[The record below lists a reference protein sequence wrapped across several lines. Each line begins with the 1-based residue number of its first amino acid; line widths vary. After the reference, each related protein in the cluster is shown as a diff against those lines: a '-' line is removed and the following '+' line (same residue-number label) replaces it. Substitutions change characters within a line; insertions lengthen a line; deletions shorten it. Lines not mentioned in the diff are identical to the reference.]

1 MKKLIEKEPLVPLFV
16 DMGESVLLAVS
27 IGDGGMQR
35 FMKDDAGHLLAPTGI
50 FGLAQFSVDE
60 IALKIRFL
68 KQQDDP
74 WLLKTAECL
83 QLALDSR
90 YQLNDLPTRNAE
102 LVFCLIYRNSPECVP
117 PCGFTL
123 IPINN
128 SAQLMNLEA
137 DAIRHGD
144 SYYCFLRK
152 INDPASFSLT
162 DVRRFL
168 IETEEGSYL
177 RDVNGGTVHW
187 ANRRNKAARLSKPR
201 SKLLLKRLNG
211 MYPDLKLHIVKFSTK
226 PYKI

>member
-90 YQLNDLPTRNAE
+90 YQLNDLPTRNAA

-152 INDPASFSLT
+152 INVPNLA
-162 DVRRFL
+162 
-168 IETEEGSYL
+168 
-177 RDVNGGTVHW
+177 
-187 ANRRNKAARLSKPR
+187 RN
-201 SKLLLKRLNG
+201 
-211 MYPDLKLHIVKFSTK
+211 YF
-226 PYKI
+226 